1 MPRPKFSKEVRARV
15 LAKTGGHCHHCG
27 AVLDTE
33 SGRSWHVDHYP
44 VRYADIDDQCG
55 CCGCFVTDP
64 LDVAN
69 LVPSCV
75 PCNTSHRHEVR
86 RYCGHSQ
93 LRIRRSLIRATVAV
107 VGMVTVGFA
116 GGSVTCWAS

>member
-1 MPRPKFSKEVRARV
+1 MPRPRFSKELRAQV
-15 LAKTGGHCHHCG
+15 LGKTDGHCHHCG

-33 SGRSWHVDHYP
+33 SGRAWHVDHYP
-44 VRYADIDDQCG
+44 VRYADIEDQCG

-64 LDVAN
+64 LDPAN

-75 PCNTSHRHEVR
+75 PCNTSHRYEVR

-93 LRIRRSLIRATVAV
+93 LRIRRTLITLGAAIAASFGLGVGS
-107 VGMVTVGFA
+107 GMVMCRT
-116 GGSVTCWAS
+116 